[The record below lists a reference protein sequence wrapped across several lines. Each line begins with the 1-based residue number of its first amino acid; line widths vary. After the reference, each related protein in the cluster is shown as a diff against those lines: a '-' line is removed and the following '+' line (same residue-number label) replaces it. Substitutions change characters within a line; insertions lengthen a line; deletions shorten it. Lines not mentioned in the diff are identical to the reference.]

1 MEKELTIGVLIIT
14 AFFIFLLVKER
25 RTTWIGFL
33 AISWLAVMSVYTIL
47 MLEIYEQRIALAF
60 AIFVFAVPVI
70 GIPFYL
76 LSFISLLITSGVRLI
91 KREGRKLHNFLSV
104 GLGVFLVVWLV
115 LSPFLVRE
123 AVHPVVTIIYLIASF
138 AIGYFFIVLISF
150 AVASYINR
158 IPLPWKKYDYI
169 IVLGSGLIN
178 GHKVPPLL
186 ASRIEKGISLFWRFH
201 SEKHPVKMI
210 FTGGQGSDEQL
221 AEGRAMADYALAR
234 GMAEEQIIVEDKAA
248 NTYENLLFSKQLIE
262 KETAESYNAI
272 VVTNNYH
279 VFRALL
285 WAKYVGLKCEG
296 AGSRT
301 KFYFWLNALIREF
314 IAVVMLRKR
323 FHLVILAAG
332 SLVIIAAAA
341 LSSFTGLPKP
351 PGA

>member
-1 MEKELTIGVLIIT
+1 MNRELTIGVMIIT
-14 AFFIFLLVKER
+14 VFFVFLLVKER
-25 RTTWIGFL
+25 RTTWIGFF
-33 AISWLAVMSVYTIL
+33 AMGWLAMISMYTIL

-60 AIFVFAVPVI
+60 AIFVFAVPII
-70 GIPFYL
+70 GMPFYL

-91 KREGRKLHNFLSV
+91 KREGRKFHNFLSV
-104 GLGVFLVVWLV
+104 GLGVFLVIWLA
-115 LSPFLVRE
+115 LTPFLLRA
-123 AVHPVVTIIYLIASF
+123 AVHPIVDMMYSVATF
-138 AIGYFFIVLISF
+138 TIGYFFIVLISF
-150 AVASYINR
+150 VAASYINR
-158 IPLPWKKYDYI
+158 VPLPWKTYDYI

-186 ASRIEKGISLFWRFH
+186 ASRIDKGISLFRRFH
-201 SEKHPVKMI
+201 SEKHPVKI
-210 FTGGQGSDEQL
+210 VLTGGQGSDEQL
-221 AEGRAMADYALAR
+221 AEGRAMADYALAE
-234 GMAEEQIIVEDKAA
+234 GIAEEQIIVEDKAA

-262 KETAESYNAI
+262 KETAKPYNAI

-285 WAKYVGLKCEG
+285 WAKIVGLKCEG

-314 IAVVMLRKR
+314 IAVVMLHKR
-323 FHLVILAAG
+323 FHIVMLAAG

-341 LSSFTGLPKP
+341 LETFTGLTKP

>member
-1 MEKELTIGVLIIT
+1 MYKEMTIGVIVLT
-14 AFFIFLLVKER
+14 AVFIFLLMKER

-33 AISWLAVMSVYTIL
+33 AIAWLAMMSGYTIL
-47 MLEIYEQRIALAF
+47 MLELYEQRIAF
-60 AIFVFAVPVI
+60 AVAVLIFVVPIV

-76 LSFISLLITSGVRLI
+76 LSFISLLITSGIRLI

-104 GLGVFLVVWLV
+104 GLGAFLVIWLV
-115 LSPFLVRE
+115 LTPFLSRA
-123 AVHPVVTIIYLIASF
+123 AVHPAVNVMYSIASYAIIYF
-138 AIGYFFIVLISF
+138 AIVLISF
-150 AVASYINR
+150 IVASYINR
-158 IPLPWKKYDYI
+158 IPLPWKTYDYI

-186 ASRIEKGISLFWRFH
+186 ASRIDKGMHLFRRFH
-201 SEKHPVKMI
+201 SVKHPVKII

-221 AEGRAMADYALAR
+221 AEGRAMADYALAK
-234 GMAEEQIIVEDKAA
+234 GLPEEQIIVEDKAV

-262 KETAESYNAI
+262 KEAAEPYDTI

-285 WAKYVGLKCEG
+285 WAKIVGLKCEG

-314 IAVVMLRKR
+314 IAVVMLHKR
-323 FHLVILAAG
+323 FHIIMLAAG
-332 SLVIIAAAA
+332 MLIMIAAAV
-341 LSSFTGLPKP
+341 LDSLLGLP
-351 PGA
+351 GI